1 MISLTSV
8 RPNERRHFKLP
19 GLSTVAKIGG
29 FALAPFTG
37 GASIP
42 IGLGIGGALD
52 AGQQQGRANEASQQA
67 LDAARQDM
75 AARQPFRDQLFAS
88 LQQGQPQREDLSNLF
103 QSQNPFAQSLG
114 PLNPTQPQA
123 QAPITPMPIA
133 PPARTRRRGGPV
145 GEERFRSRDEEGGG
159 RLRVM

>member
-1 MISLTSV
+1 MGLFSLS
-8 RPNERRHFKLP
+8 NLAKL
-19 GLSTVAKIGG
+19 GG
-29 FALAPFTG
+29 FAAAPFTG

-42 IGLGIGGALD
+42 IGMGIGGALD

-88 LQQGQPQREDLSNLF
+88 LQQGQPQREDLSNVF

-123 QAPITPMPIA
+123 MAPIA
-133 PPARTRRRGGPV
+133 PPPI
-145 GEERFRSRDEEGGG
+145 GGG
-159 RLRVM
+159 RGGRPRDEVVAPRPRVM